1 MSRKA
6 MPSAVQIATTTK
18 TAILRAPAAL
28 VRLPEPEL
36 DSSSSLERCLRMR
49 RSCRDF
55 RAAPI
60 ALKDVS
66 QLLWAA
72 QGITGLG
79 GLRTAPSPGA
89 LYAIR
94 PYLVAGNIAG
104 LAPGI
109 YRFDPEAH
117 ELVLAQAG
125 DFRGSLVKATGDQH
139 CVADAAMVLV
149 LAANYARV
157 AREYGQ
163 RAERLLHIEAGHIGQ
178 NVCLEATALGLGVIG
193 LGAFRDQDV
202 KTALSIPA
210 REEVVYLVAAGWR
223 F

>member
-6 MPSAVQIATTTK
+6 MVQPAQMIAK
-18 TAILRAPAAL
+18 PAMLRTVSPP
-28 VRLPEPEL
+28 VRLPEPTL

-55 RAAPI
+55 RNAPVSLRD
-60 ALKDVS
+60 AS

-72 QGITGLG
+72 QGVTGLG

-94 PYLVAGNIAG
+94 PYVISGNITG
-104 LAPGI
+104 LTPGI
-109 YRFDPEAH
+109 YRFDAEGQ
-117 ELVLAQAG
+117 ELLPATMGDCRSELMKAAGSQLCVEQAA
-125 DFRGSLVKATGDQH
+125 FIL
-139 CVADAAMVLV
+139 L
-149 LAANYARV
+149 LAANYGRV
-157 AREYGQ
+157 AREYGA
-163 RAERLLHIEAGHIGQ
+163 RAERLVHIEAGHIAQ

-193 LGAFRDQDV
+193 LGAFSDADV
-202 KTALSIPA
+202 KEVIGLPV
-210 REEVVYLVAAGWR
+210 REEPVYLIAAGWK